1 VEQVEEKVMD
11 EPKAQ
16 VVEQVKEKVIEE
28 PKAQVV
34 EQVEERVVEE
44 PKVQVVEQV
53 EEKVIEEPKAQV
65 VEQVD
70 ESAREAAT
78 DASAATVAEQKKGTE
93 AAQLVE
99 KTGETPVEAPI
110 MKDDE
115 SRKEEPKM
123 QMMKEVPEDVVV
135 KGEREPESVTTKSP
149 ARQTIVEDESELI
162 NTMSAKITSFWKSAS
177 GYAVTLPSPGGQEGL
192 TYELSKLD
200 LVGGSLLGLGGSYYF
215 SYQFY
220 EYEIEQEKIAAKK
233 KKEAAKAKAKA
244 KGAVDKKKGEKAA
257 KPAVAS
263 SGLSFLDEISSRG
276 GSTSSELLLATET
289 AKAPATKPKEET
301 VTAKAPATKP
311 KEETVTA
318 KAPAA
323 KPKEETVTAKAPAV
337 SPTMVT
343 APAVSPS
350 GDSTMDAFARA
361 LAAMTNPAQQNV
373 QSNPA
378 AKVTKEDSRPVA
390 KSGSSY
396 LDYLESSSK
405 R

>member
-1 VEQVEEKVMD
+1 
-11 EPKAQ
+11 
-16 VVEQVKEKVIEE
+16 
-28 PKAQVV
+28 
-34 EQVEERVVEE
+34 
-44 PKVQVVEQV
+44 
-53 EEKVIEEPKAQV
+53 
-65 VEQVD
+65 
-70 ESAREAAT
+70 
-78 DASAATVAEQKKGTE
+78 
-93 AAQLVE
+93 
-99 KTGETPVEAPI
+99 
-110 MKDDE
+110 
-115 SRKEEPKM
+115 
-123 QMMKEVPEDVVV
+123 
-135 KGEREPESVTTKSP
+135 
-149 ARQTIVEDESELI
+149 
-162 NTMSAKITSFWKSAS
+162 
-177 GYAVTLPSPGGQEGL
+177 
-192 TYELSKLD
+192 
-200 LVGGSLLGLGGSYYF
+200 VGGSLLGLGGSYYF

-244 KGAVDKKKGEKAA
+244 KAAVDKKKGEKAA

-276 GSTSSELLLATET
+276 GSTSSELLLATE
-289 AKAPATKPKEET
+289 
-301 VTAKAPATKP
+301 TAKAPATKP

-361 LAAMTNPAQQNV
+361 LAAMTNPAQQNG
-373 QSNPA
+373 QSNPAASSRGA